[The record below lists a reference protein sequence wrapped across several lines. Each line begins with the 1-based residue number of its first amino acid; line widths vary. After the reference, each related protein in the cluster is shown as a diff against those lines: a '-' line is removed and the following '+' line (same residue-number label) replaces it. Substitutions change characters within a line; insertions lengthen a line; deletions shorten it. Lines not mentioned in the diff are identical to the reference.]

1 MSPDGAEPSSG
12 LRARIQRYY
21 GGDCRILAMR
31 RAMSGGAFLF
41 VIDAMQRSRL
51 VRTLGTIGR
60 TGGSVMEQSA
70 MDLERPE
77 RLVFVY
83 ERGMLLAPALVA
95 KPAAMLLL
103 GLGGGAMCR
112 HLAAYLPDAAV
123 TIVERDREVI
133 ALARQFFHF
142 RRDVIAADALEMVAD
157 VRRAFDV
164 VMVDLY
170 DAAGATPFEDG
181 FWHDCLRALKPG
193 GVLAINWAGSL
204 QGGPPRERI
213 EAAMAALPGS
223 FLVVERG
230 PRPNIIQL
238 VATAS
243 SFRLPRLAE
252 RWRDFAGRH
261 ALPREDRAVLQRATV
276 TARYPAERAGGKL

>member
-1 MSPDGAEPSSG
+1 
-12 LRARIQRYY
+12 
-21 GGDCRILAMR
+21 
-31 RAMSGGAFLF
+31 MSGGAFLF

-60 TGGSVMEQSA
+60 GGGSVMEQSA

-77 RLVFVY
+77 RLVFAY
-83 ERGMLLAPALVA
+83 ERAMLLAPALVA

-123 TIVERDREVI
+123 SIVERDSHVT
-133 ALARQFFHF
+133 ALAREFFHL
-142 RRDVIAADALEMVAD
+142 RRDVIAGDALDVVAEA
-157 VRRAFDV
+157 RRAFDV

-170 DAAGATPFEDG
+170 DAAGGTPLEDG
-181 FWHDCLRALKPG
+181 FWRDCRAALRPG
-193 GVLAINWAGSL
+193 GALAINWAGSL
-204 QGGPPRERI
+204 QGGLPRARI
-213 EAAMAALPGS
+213 ERAMAALPGS

-238 VATAS
+238 VPTARE
-243 SFRLPRLAE
+243 FRLPDLAARL
-252 RWRDFAGRH
+252 RDFAGRYG
-261 ALPREDRAVLQRATV
+261 LPREDRAILQRATV
-276 TARYPAERAGGKL
+276 TARYPADR